1 MLDFFLNKIFHPYY
15 IYPVPYSAWGIRLN
29 ALVNVQL
36 VMSAKHLVSTRC
48 QQCARWPHLC
58 PSSWLSSYMLT
69 GKLKFQTSH
78 NICSGNSYSSM
89 LQSITFYNLPN
100 IVCTWYVCF
109 ILQMLRTWKNYGGIS
124 SKSSLQENYFLLL
137 SSWEPRSNKHN
148 ECFHHAD
155 KLTDA
160 FQIFSYHHL
169 YSHFKYLAS
178 FP

>member
-15 IYPVPYSAWGIRLN
+15 IYPVHYSAWGIRLN

-58 PSSWLSSYMLT
+58 PSSWLSRYMLT

-89 LQSITFYNLPN
+89 LPSITFTTCQ
-100 IVCTWYVCF
+100 IQYVLDMSVLF
-109 ILQMLRTWKNYGGIS
+109 
-124 SKSSLQENYFLLL
+124 SKCLELGKIMEGYQANPHF
-137 SSWEPRSNKHN
+137 K
-148 ECFHHAD
+148 
-155 KLTDA
+155 KMT
-160 FQIFSYHHL
+160 FSYSVHENPEVINIMNA
-169 YSHFKYLAS
+169 FTMQMN
-178 FP
+178 